1 MSLHAHGQAYIL
13 TDISFKEISGAPGV
27 YNFLA
32 SFNEGKNKKG
42 EYVNTVISCE
52 FWKNKQSDLFFENIH
67 KGDSVVLFG
76 RVRENR
82 YLDEKQK
89 KDVSKHSFRVM
100 TFEFIRSA
108 RSSVDTP
115 KPPADDNW

>member
-1 MSLHAHGQAYIL
+1 MSLYAHGQAYIL
-13 TDISFKEISGAPGV
+13 TEIAFQEISGTPGV

-42 EYVNTVISCE
+42 EYVNTAISCE
-52 FWKNKQSDLFFENIH
+52 FWKTKQSDLFFENIH
-67 KGDSVVLFG
+67 KGDYVILIG
-76 RVRENR
+76 KVRENR
-82 YLDEKQK
+82 YFDEKQK

-100 TFEFIRSA
+100 TFEFIRSV